1 MVNKNPIELGSFWL
15 PRQGSTLAERIDA
28 GWDAAY
34 WVSVLFFVLV
44 TGAIVLFAIKYR
56 RRTEHDKTSPI
67 DHSTTVEVVWTLI
80 PLAIVIALF
89 FVGMRGY
96 VHASVAPA
104 ESYEINVT
112 GEMYL
117 WTFTYP
123 DGTTTVNELAVP
135 RGRPVRLIMSSK
147 DILHSF
153 FIPEFRVKQ
162 DIVPGSYTSLWFEAT
177 ETRETV
183 LLCTEYC
190 GSGHSDMMA
199 TVKVLEPS
207 DFEKW
212 LEGNNNS
219 DLPPEE
225 LGKTLF
231 AKRSCVT
238 CHSLDG
244 TRLQGPSLKG
254 LFGREEELANGT
266 KVVADENY
274 FRESVFNPQGQIVR
288 GYPPVMPSFKGL
300 LKDREVDALIAY
312 LKTVK

>member
-1 MVNKNPIELGSFWL
+1 MVMKNPIELGSFWL
-15 PRQGSTLAERIDA
+15 PRQGSTLAERIDGA
-28 GWDAAY
+28 WAAAY
-34 WVSVLFFVLV
+34 WVSVLFFILV
-44 TGAIVLFAIKYR
+44 AGATVLFAIKYKR
-56 RRTEHDKTSPI
+56 RSERDKTSPI

-80 PLAIVIALF
+80 PLAIVISLF
-89 FVGMRGY
+89 FVGLRGY

-104 ESYEINVT
+104 EAYEINAT

-135 RGRPVRLIMSSK
+135 RGRPVRVILSSK

-162 DIVPGSYTSLWFEAT
+162 DVVPGSYTSVWFEAT
-177 ETRETV
+177 EARETV
-183 LLCTEYC
+183 LLCAEYC
-190 GSGHSDMMA
+190 GSGHSDMLA
-199 TVKVLEPS
+199 TVKVLEQS

-225 LGKTLF
+225 LGKLLF
-231 AKRSCVT
+231 TKRSCAT

-244 TRLQGPSLKG
+244 TRIQGPSLKA
-254 LFGREEELANGT
+254 LFGREEELADGA
-266 KVVADENY
+266 KVVVDENY
-274 FRESVFNPQGQIVR
+274 VRESLFNPGGQVVR

-300 LKDREVDALIAY
+300 LKDKEVDALIAY
-312 LKTVK
+312 LKSVK

>member
-1 MVNKNPIELGSFWL
+1 MVMKNPIELGSFWL
-15 PRQGSTLAERIDA
+15 PRQGSTIAERIDGA
-28 GWDAAY
+28 WDAAY
-34 WVSVLFFVLV
+34 WVSIVFFILV
-44 TGAIVLFAIKYR
+44 AGATVLFAIKYR

-67 DHSTTVEVVWTLI
+67 SHNTTIEVVWTAI
-80 PLAIVIALF
+80 PLAILIVLF
-89 FVGMRGY
+89 FIGMRGY

-135 RGRPVRLIMSSK
+135 RGRPVRLILSSK

-153 FIPEFRVKQ
+153 YIPEFRIKQ
-162 DIVPGSYTSLWFEAT
+162 DTVPGSYTSVWFEAT
-177 ETRETV
+177 DVRETV
-183 LLCTEYC
+183 ILCTEYC
-190 GSGHSDMMA
+190 GVGHSNMLA
-199 TVKVLEPS
+199 TVKVMEPS

-212 LEGNNNS
+212 LEGSNNS

-225 LGKTLF
+225 LGKALF
-231 AKRSCVT
+231 VKRACST

-254 LFGREEELANGT
+254 LFGRQEELADGST
-266 KVVADENY
+266 IIADENY
-274 FRESVFNPQGQIVR
+274 FRESVFNPAGQIVR
-288 GYPPVMPSFKGL
+288 GYPAVMPVFKGL
-300 LKDREVDALIAY
+300 LKDKEVDALIAY

>member
-1 MVNKNPIELGSFWL
+1 MVMKNPIELGSFWL

-28 GWDAAY
+28 GWAAAY
-34 WVSVLFFVLV
+34 WVSVLFFILV
-44 TGAIVLFAIKYR
+44 AGATVLFAIKYK

-153 FIPEFRVKQ
+153 YIPEFRVKQ
-162 DIVPGSYTSLWFEAT
+162 DVVPGSYTSLWFEAT

-190 GSGHSDMMA
+190 GSGHSDMLA
-199 TVKVLEPS
+199 TVKVLEQS

-225 LGKTLF
+225 LGKLLF
-231 AKRSCVT
+231 AKRSCAT

-244 TRLQGPSLKG
+244 TRIQGPSLKG
-254 LFGREEELANGT
+254 LFGREEELADGA
-266 KVVADENY
+266 KVIADENY
-274 FRESVFNPQGQIVR
+274 FRESVFNPGGQVVR

-300 LKDREVDALIAY
+300 LKDKEVDALIAY
-312 LKTVK
+312 LKSVK

>member
-1 MVNKNPIELGSFWL
+1 MKNPIELGSFWL
-15 PRQGSTLAERIDA
+15 PRQGSTLAEHIDA
-28 GWDAAY
+28 GWAAAY
-34 WVSVLFFVLV
+34 WVSVFFFILV
-44 TGAIVLFAIKYR
+44 SGAVVLFALKYR
-56 RRTEHDKTSPI
+56 RRSERDKTSPI

-89 FVGMRGY
+89 FVGLRGY

-153 FIPEFRVKQ
+153 YIPEFRVKQ
-162 DIVPGSYTSLWFEAT
+162 DVVPGSYTSLWFEAT

-190 GSGHSDMMA
+190 GSGHSDMLA
-199 TVKVLEPS
+199 TVKVLEQS

-225 LGKTLF
+225 LGKLLF
-231 AKRSCVT
+231 AKRSCAT

-244 TRLQGPSLKG
+244 TRIQGPSLKG
-254 LFGREEELANGT
+254 LFGREEELVDGS
-266 KVVADENY
+266 KLIADENY
-274 FRESVFNPQGQIVR
+274 FRESLFNPGGQVVR

-312 LKTVK
+312 LKSVK